1 MKNKLEMVALQIDL
15 ARQVESVQ
23 YIKDYIDFA
32 KDNGYNTV
40 FLYLEATVKVA
51 CVPFFND
58 DESYTP
64 DEIREIVA
72 YGNERGIDIIPAL
85 ENLAHMENF
94 FRHKELEDLSE
105 CKDADVDGRGIR
117 SGRGDCIC
125 SNNPKAIEFFDTYYR
140 QVMELFTSQYVHAG
154 LDEPFDFAVCPVCT
168 ERMKNGATKA
178 DFFYEHVMHTYEL
191 VKSAGKTMMM
201 WDDFFVYL
209 DIADKLPRDI
219 IMCMWNYSFIQ
230 DEVPGHWI
238 NCKKR
243 DWLKYYDELG
253 FRYIFCTYANKSGS
267 LFNIDS
273 LTQYADKYHPMGA
286 LMTAW
291 IRTTNHYLCS
301 YPTNAYAGRLWSGRI
316 KESDRLKVY
325 TEYIGNE
332 EAADIVL
339 NVHGGGGTYQPSN
352 LQICENYTGG
362 GYSGLLTN
370 GYVMRRLYE
379 ILSNMEEGP
388 QKDVLM
394 DIYCFRLDC
403 YLPQLQQKICLEVF
417 DNYETRHKRPAYFIK
432 QLEQMKAMS
441 QEAYGFAKSLW
452 AKYRDGVKSFEG
464 KFDKHYQGRAKRYDA
479 MIAELE
485 KKEKHGVFY
494 ADWMQYC
501 VYGTPRLIIEIHYK
515 DKSVAPTVIH
525 TNAKVVGGSNTVRMA
540 MENKAVDYALFTL
553 YGEGAVFPQN
563 FRYTYGGKKYI
574 ASSVTKV
581 EGLAKDL
588 KHILSNDTLCAKM
601 GTDDGMAH
609 FNDLTVSQTR
619 HTIKVKFK
627 RLK

>member
-1 MKNKLEMVALQIDL
+1 MKNKLDIVALQIDL

-32 KDNGYNTV
+32 KENGYNTV
-40 FLYLEATVKVA
+40 FLYLEATVKVD
-51 CVPFFND
+51 CVPFFNE

-94 FRHKELEDLSE
+94 FRHEELASLSE
-105 CKDADVDGRGIR
+105 CEDAAVDGRGIR

-125 SNNPKAIEFFDTYYR
+125 TNNPKAIEFFDTYYR
-140 QVMELFTSQYVHAG
+140 QVIALFTSQYVHAG

-168 ERMKNGATKA
+168 EKLKNGATKA
-178 DFFYEHVMHTYEL
+178 DFFYDHVMHTYEL
-191 VKSAGKTMMM
+191 VKSLGKTMMM

-209 DIADKLPRDI
+209 DIADRLPRDI
-219 IMCMWNYSFIQ
+219 IMCTWNYGFIQ
-230 DEVPGHWI
+230 DEIPGHWI

-253 FRYIFCTYANKSGS
+253 FTYMFCTYANKSGS

-273 LTQYADKYHPMGA
+273 LTNYADKYHPIGA

-316 KESDRLKVY
+316 KEKDRLKVY
-325 TEYIGNE
+325 AEFVGE

-339 NVHGGGGTYQPSN
+339 NVHGGGTSYQPNN
-352 LQICENYTGG
+352 LQTCENYTASR
-362 GYSGLLTN
+362 YSGLLTD
-370 GYVMRRLYE
+370 GYAMQRLRE
-379 ILSNMEEGP
+379 ILSNMEEGF
-388 QKDVLM
+388 QKDVLK
-394 DIYCFRLDC
+394 DIYCFRLDG
-403 YLPQLQQKICLEVF
+403 YLPKLQQKICLEVF
-417 DNYETRHKRPAYFIK
+417 DNYETRYKRPAYYI
-432 QLEQMKAMS
+432 QQIEQMKEMS
-441 QEAYGFAKSLW
+441 QEAYGYAKSLW
-452 AKYRDGVKSFEG
+452 AKYRDGVKSFKG
-464 KFDKHYQGRAKRYDA
+464 QFDDHYLNREKRFNG

-494 ADWMQYC
+494 ADLMLYC
-501 VYGTPRLIIEIHYK
+501 PYGTPRITVEIHYK
-515 DKSVAPTVIH
+515 DKSIPATVHH
-525 TNAKVVGGSNTVRMA
+525 TNAKVACLNTIRFA
-540 MENKAVDYALFTL
+540 MENKAIDYVVFTL
-553 YGEGAVFPQN
+553 TGEGASYPVN

-574 ASSVTKV
+574 VSSATK
-581 EGLAKDL
+581 LAGEAKNL
-588 KHILSNDTLCAKM
+588 KNILSNDTRCAQL
-601 GTDDGMAH
+601 GTDDGQAH
-609 FNDLTVSQTR
+609 FEDVQVSKAE
-619 HTIKVKFK
+619 HKIKLKFK

>member
-1 MKNKLEMVALQIDL
+1 MKNKLDIVALQIDL

-32 KDNGYNTV
+32 KENGYNTV

-72 YGNERGIDIIPAL
+72 YGNEKGIDIIPAL
-85 ENLAHMENF
+85 ENLAHIENF

-105 CKDADVDGRGIR
+105 CENTAIDGRGIHA
-117 SGRGDCIC
+117 GRGDCIC
-125 SNNPKAIEFFDTYYR
+125 TNNPKAIAFLDTYYR
-140 QVMELFTSQYVHAG
+140 QVIELFTSEYVHAG

-168 ERMKNGATKA
+168 EKLKNGATKA
-178 DFFYEHVMHTYEL
+178 DFFYDHVMHTYDL
-191 VKSAGKTMMM
+191 VKSLGKKMMM

-209 DIADKLPRDI
+209 DIAHRLPRDI
-219 IMCMWNYSFIQ
+219 IMCTWNYSFIQ
-230 DEVPGHWI
+230 DEIPGHWI

-253 FRYIFCTYANKSGS
+253 FTYMFCTYANKSGS

-273 LTQYADKYHPMGA
+273 LTNYSDKYHPMGA

-301 YPTNAYAGRLWSGRI
+301 YPVIAYAGRLWSGRI
-316 KESDRLKVY
+316 KQTDRLKVY
-325 TEYIGNE
+325 TEFLGE
-332 EAADIVL
+332 EAADIIL
-339 NVHGGGGTYQPSN
+339 NVHGGGTTYQPNN
-352 LQICENYTGG
+352 LQICENYTHGM
-362 GYSGLLTN
+362 YSGLLTDT
-370 GYVMRRLYE
+370 YAMKHLRQ
-379 ILSNMEEGP
+379 ILNNMEEGF
-388 QKDVLM
+388 QKDVLK
-394 DIYCFRLDC
+394 DLYIFRTDS
-403 YLPQLQQKICLEVF
+403 YLPKLQQKISLEVF
-417 DNYETRHKRPAYFIK
+417 DNYETRHKKPAYFI
-432 QLEQMKAMS
+432 QQIQQMKEMS
-441 QEAYGFAKSLW
+441 QEAKAYAESLW
-452 AKYRDGVKSFEG
+452 AKYRVGVKSFQN
-464 KFDKHYQGRAKRYDA
+464 KFEKHYANRENRYDS

-494 ADWMQYC
+494 ADLMLYC
-501 VYGTPRLIIEIHYK
+501 PYGTPKIVVEIFYK
-515 DKSVAPTVIH
+515 DKSIPATVH
-525 TNAKVVGGSNTVRMA
+525 RTNAKVDCVNTIRFA
-540 MENKAVDYALFTL
+540 MENKAVDYAVFTL
-553 YGEGAVFPQN
+553 HGEGASYPVN

-574 ASSVTKV
+574 VSSVTK
-581 EGLAKDL
+581 LAGETKNL
-588 KHILSNDTLCAKM
+588 KNILSNDTRAAQL

-609 FNDLTVSQTR
+609 FNDLTVSRTE
-619 HTIKVKFK
+619 HKIKLKFK